1 MFLRLNLK
9 LNFLLKTKL
18 RPGLNGNPFFSQGKA
33 LAKKD
38 WEWKTEKVAIKKMI
52 NYLSTKSK
60 CRPKK
65 TPTEV
70 EVFKFICNAITL

>member
-18 RPGLNGNPFFSQGKA
+18 RPGLNVALFVRRNDEKKAEVEDGKSRHKKTVNYFS
-33 LAKKD
+33 
-38 WEWKTEKVAIKKMI
+38 V
-52 NYLSTKSK
+52 KSK